1 MYCDYEE
8 LENYAAKLNQ
18 MFKEINEVMKS
29 LENSYKTITNYTN
42 WNAETSRYFANQI
55 KKVSANMDGISTK
68 FFNIKGYLNTVAN
81 NYREADHSLGN
92 FFQF

>member
-42 WNAETSRYFANQI
+42 WNAET
-55 KKVSANMDGISTK
+55 T
-68 FFNIKGYLNTVAN
+68 
-81 NYREADHSLGN
+81 
-92 FFQF
+92 

>member
-29 LENSYKTITNYTN
+29 LENSYKTMLKQVVILLI
-42 WNAETSRYFANQI
+42 R
-55 KKVSANMDGISTK
+55 
-68 FFNIKGYLNTVAN
+68 
-81 NYREADHSLGN
+81 
-92 FFQF
+92 